1 MCIRRHWISPDLFIE
16 SKGGSKGID
25 KNYVPLAC
33 TKEELDPDSKR
44 PIGVSRYTEEDG
56 WIEGYIDRWLD
67 DPAKEHI
74 SILGEFGTGKT
85 WFALHYAWTALKR
98 YQDAQHR
105 GVQLPRLPL
114 VISLRD
120 YAKAVSVES
129 LFSEFF
135 FRQHEIPM
143 PGYSAFE
150 QLNRMGKL
158 LLIFDGFDEMAAKC
172 DRQQMINNFWEL
184 AKVVVPGAKVIFTC
198 RTEHFPEAREGR
210 ALLKGELKASTANLT
225 GETPQFEV
233 LELEKFNNEQIRKV
247 LSLQTET
254 TTVEQVMH
262 NSQLLDLA
270 RRPVMSDL
278 ILEALPEIEAGKPVS
293 QTTYSYHGGEFV
305 RYKARDGSA
314 YWIEN
319 ASDGSTFRFEE
330 TKNDGTYYYA
340 FGRSFITLK
349 IPMKGG
355 ASYFSDTNGQYW
367 NTNHYVTITVDQKLG
382 DDLTGDIKVSNPVNK
397 AEVMQDCQPVQ
408 KLGPTAPNEAVEI
421 TFVNHTSREVRL
433 FWISHDQQPIQYH
446 ILRPDE
452 RFLQPTYT
460 NHWWMAKSMSGEC
473 LGVFKSTD
481 ARPAVVDI
489 EPKVATIR
497 MYTADEAVIKKN

>member
-1 MCIRRHWISPDLFIE
+1 MWSIVERQGIICFYRIFFKLLCKATPMKAKFLLFLLLPMLLISELFAQQEIPSVRVVYLVSADRQERSDYKAAIKMAVLDIQKWYRKQMNGRTFRLNDPVVEVLQSNQPASWFTGTPIPGVGEGDWGFQHTLSEIRRLLPNEAIPGNYTWVMYSDGPGSSGRGGGQLCYLPEDDL
-16 SKGGSKGID
+16 
-25 KNYVPLAC
+25 
-33 TKEELDPDSKR
+33 
-44 PIGVSRYTEEDG
+44 
-56 WIEGYIDRWLD
+56 
-67 DPAKEHI
+67 
-74 SILGEFGTGKT
+74 LGLTGKHPT
-85 WFALHYAWTALKR
+85 
-98 YQDAQHR
+98 QPD
-105 GVQLPRLPL
+105 
-114 VISLRD
+114 ILRWI
-120 YAKAVSVES
+120 AG
-129 LFSEFF
+129 LG
-135 FRQHEIPM
+135 HEI
-143 PGYSAFE
+143 GHAFGLPHPADTKKYE
-150 QLNRMGKL
+150 DAIMWTGIYGKYPDQTYLTPDDKKL
-158 LLIFDGFDEMAAKC
+158 LLESPFFKTDE
-172 DRQQMINNFWEL
+172 
-184 AKVVVPGAKVIFTC
+184 
-198 RTEHFPEAREGR
+198 
-210 ALLKGELKASTANLT
+210 
-225 GETPQFEV
+225 
-233 LELEKFNNEQIRKV
+233 
-247 LSLQTET
+247 
-254 TTVEQVMH
+254 
-262 NSQLLDLA
+262 
-270 RRPVMSDL
+270 
-278 ILEALPEIEAGKPVS
+278 EIEAGKPVS

-397 AEVMQDCQPVQ
+397 AKVMQDCQPVQ

-481 ARPAVVDI
+481 ARPVVVDI